1 MEERRLKMSRLVS
14 KQNKHSDKPETI
26 NISSHSIK
34 LTMKYKS
41 VHKHSPA
48 LWKNF
53 IIMLTTLLSPVLGYS
68 QGTSTQSKHN
78 EQVVIIGSVDPS
90 INQSYKINI
99 SPETPS
105 MPAVNK
111 SFDFKP
117 INKYFYTPVTF
128 KPIKPASIR
137 AGKPGDMYNNIVKV
151 GFGSRITP
159 YVEFF
164 HTQSHK
170 GKFRFDAHL
179 RHISTFGKIK
189 EYSDAPS
196 SSSLAEMAFSKFF
209 RYHTLTIDGGYRYN
223 TNRYYYPINEYPDD
237 ADTNILK
244 QAYNIAT
251 FNILFASHYKNNEKL
266 HHTIGLNTYYYFNKF
281 KTSEMSA
288 NLTFDLHK
296 SFHVTDLLEY
306 QNLGIEGGAAYY
318 GNNDSL
324 TDRTDI
330 YINATPY
337 YKASYGIFRFKA
349 GVNLAYLKADS
360 VSKFRIYPDL
370 KIDINLLPEY
380 LQLYVGV
387 DGGLKKNSFRS
398 LSEEN
403 PFISSVLPDS
413 WTNEKIGVYG
423 GLKGNISKQV
433 GFNVKVRWSAFEDD
447 YFYNNNFYS
456 LTVPIIKSFE
466 LNEFNVVLDSGRRF
480 TADAQISY
488 EVSDKLNLFASYQYN
503 SYALRTYQ
511 QPIGKLLSQFKVGG
525 SYIINKKFKP
535 WLEVDYIGKRWT
547 NIAKEST
554 APVELPG
561 FADINIGMEYY
572 YDKHFSGFI
581 KATNLLNN
589 HYQYY
594 YLHPNYGLEVMIG
607 ISYKF

>member
-1 MEERRLKMSRLVS
+1 MNRLIS
-14 KQNKHSDKPETI
+14 KQSRSTNKTEPIKFINHSNSFNMT
-26 NISSHSIK
+26 
-34 LTMKYKS
+34 KS
-41 VHKHSPA
+41 CIHQNYPT
-48 LWKNF
+48 LWKSF
-53 IIMLTTLLSPVLGYS
+53 VVMILSIFSTITGYS
-68 QGTSTQSKHN
+68 QGTGTQSQHN

-90 INQSYKINI
+90 INQSYKINM
-99 SPETPS
+99 SPETPA

-111 SFDFKP
+111 TFDFKP

-137 AGKPGDMYNNIVKV
+137 AGKPGDLYNNLVKV
-151 GFGSRITP
+151 GFGSRLSP

-164 HTQSHK
+164 HSQSHK

-179 RHISTFGKIK
+179 KHISTFGKIK
-189 EYSDAPS
+189 EYTDAPS
-196 SSSLAEMAFSKFF
+196 SSSLAEMGFSKFF

-223 TNRYYYPINEYPDD
+223 TNRYYYPLNEYPNY

-244 QAYNIAT
+244 QAYNLAA

-266 HHTIGLNTYYYFNKF
+266 HHKIGLNSYYYFNKF
-281 KTSEMSA
+281 NTSEMSA
-288 NLTFDLHK
+288 DLTFDLHK

-318 GNNDSL
+318 GNKDSL
-324 TDRTDI
+324 TDRKDI

-337 YKASYGIFRFKA
+337 YKASYGMFRFKA
-349 GVNLAYLKADS
+349 GVNLAFLKTDS
-360 VSKFRIYPDL
+360 VSKFKIYPDV
-370 KIDINLLPEY
+370 KIDVNLFPEY

-387 DGGLKKNSFRS
+387 DGGLKKNSFRE

-403 PFISSVLPDS
+403 PFISSIIPNS

-447 YFYNNNFYS
+447 YFYHNTFYL
-456 LTVPIIKSFE
+456 LTLPPIPPSYFR
-466 LNEFNVVLDSGRRF
+466 LNEFDVVCDSGSRF
-480 TADAQISY
+480 TFDAQISY
-488 EVSDKLNLFASYQYN
+488 ELSNKLNLFASYQYN
-503 SYALRTYQ
+503 SYTLRTYQ
-511 QPIGKLLSQFKVGG
+511 QPMGKLLSQLKVGG
-525 SYIINKKFKP
+525 SYIIKSRFKP
-535 WLEVDYIGKRWT
+535 WLEVDYIGKRWA
-547 NIAKEST
+547 NIAKESME
-554 APVELPG
+554 PLELSG
-561 FADINIGMEYY
+561 FADINIGLEYY

-594 YLHPNYGLEVMIG
+594 YLHPNYGLEIMIG